1 MAASQYDF
9 SIEQG
14 TSFKLSLIYK
24 DSDNNPINISG
35 YCARIIWKTNTN
47 KVQSFSTD
55 NTDDSLYKFKIQESN
70 VTGKIGFELP
80 ASVTNDFAFTNA
92 KYDFELESPD
102 EAYTGG
108 GNFVIRIL
116 FGTINIVKR
125 YSKSDTLL
133 DCSA

>member
-1 MAASQYDF
+1 MKCRSNLVWKVRC
-9 SIEQG
+9 
-14 TSFKLSLIYK
+14 TSFFFS
-24 DSDNNPINISG
+24 
-35 YCARIIWKTNTN
+35 AWKWSRTS
-47 KVQSFSTD
+47 KSSFP
-55 NTDDSLYKFKIQESN
+55 KFVKIQESN

-92 KYDFELESPD
+92 KYDFELESPS

-116 FGTINIVKR
+116 YGSINIVKR